1 MNGRLVKQIR
11 RKVRQEE
18 NSIKINGLNEFFE
31 YASLQPLRKRFAL
44 ALKILFKVGI

>member
-18 NSIKINGLNEFFE
+18 NSIKIKGLTEFFE
-31 YASLQPLRKRFAL
+31 YVSLQPLRKRFAL